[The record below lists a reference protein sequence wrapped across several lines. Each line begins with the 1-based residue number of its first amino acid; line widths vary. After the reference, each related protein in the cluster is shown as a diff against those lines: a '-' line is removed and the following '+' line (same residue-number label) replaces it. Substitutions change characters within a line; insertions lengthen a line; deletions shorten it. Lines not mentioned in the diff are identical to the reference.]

1 MIKFYNTLTRKLD
14 EFVPYEDNIVRIYS
28 CGPTVYDYAHIGNF
42 RSYVFSDLLRRFL
55 KYKGYKVIH
64 VMNITDVDDKTIRNS
79 KEKNMSLKEYTEKY
93 TDEFFKD
100 LETLNIEKVE
110 YYPRATEH
118 INDMIELIKK
128 LDKNGYIYESNGSI
142 YYKISKFKNYGKL
155 SKLDLSKAKDG
166 ARVDVDEYNKEDV
179 KDFVLW
185 KAKKEDEPFW
195 ETPYGEGRPGWHI
208 ECSTM
213 SMKYLGETLDIHTG
227 GVDLIFPHHEN
238 EIAQSEGATGKT
250 FVRYWLHCEHLIVE
264 GEKMSKSKGNFYTLR
279 DILSQ
284 GFSPM
289 AIRYLLLSVHY
300 RKQLNF
306 TKESLNGAEQAVD
319 RIHSFYNSIKQLK
332 TTKDKTNIKDKLKPH
347 LEEFDKNMED
357 DLNIAAALGNLF
369 DFIHTTNKFIEKHK
383 ISHEDKTFI
392 LESLKKIDSILGIL
406 KEDDYIDDKIKEM
419 IEKRQEARKNK
430 DYKTADEIRDILS
443 KMGII
448 IEDTADGIRW
458 RKK

>member
-1 MIKFYNTLTRKLD
+1 
-14 EFVPYEDNIVRIYS
+14 
-28 CGPTVYDYAHIGNF
+28 
-42 RSYVFSDLLRRFL
+42 
-55 KYKGYKVIH
+55 
-64 VMNITDVDDKTIRNS
+64 
-79 KEKNMSLKEYTEKY
+79 
-93 TDEFFKD
+93 
-100 LETLNIEKVE
+100 
-110 YYPRATEH
+110 
-118 INDMIELIKK
+118 
-128 LDKNGYIYESNGSI
+128 
-142 YYKISKFKNYGKL
+142 
-155 SKLDLSKAKDG
+155 
-166 ARVDVDEYNKEDV
+166 
-179 KDFVLW
+179 
-185 KAKKEDEPFW
+185 
-195 ETPYGEGRPGWHI
+195 
-208 ECSTM
+208 
-213 SMKYLGETLDIHTG
+213 MKYLGETLDIHTG

-406 KEDDYIDDKIKEM
+406 KEDDDIDDKIKEM